1 MAFWLGACFLL
12 EHVAASPQLGW
23 ELHRRAEHNDLIEI
37 TIAVK
42 QQNVETLEQV
52 LLEVSDPS
60 NSRYGQ
66 HLTLHEVN
74 SLLAPKREHLEA
86 VTSWLSSLGVDV
98 QVQSDFVT
106 ATANVSQV
114 ESLLGGTYHEFRH
127 PTTGHSALRM
137 LEEPSLP
144 ADIKQS
150 VDFVSPTTQQLPRKT
165 PLRVME
171 NLGATGFKNTPSTL
185 RKMYSVGDVEAS
197 SVKNRQ
203 AVTGFLEQHRTNA
216 DLQKFFKKQ
225 YPKGKGRKI
234 SRTRGDGADESHV
247 GGQIEAELDTQY
259 IMAMGGN
266 VETEFW
272 TFKGRVPNEPEN
284 EPFLK
289 FLTTL
294 SGTSDEEVPLVIST
308 SYGEDEDSTDIDYA
322 KRCNVEFQKAGV
334 RGITLLFSSG
344 DSGVAGI
351 GGSILNDTSAC
362 KTDCD
367 AGSDCFVPQWPAASP
382 WVTSVGGTKSYPG
395 QPESADQLSS
405 GGYSLRWPRPSWQS
419 SAVET
424 YVQRTDADMPDAS
437 RFRSTGRGFPDVAA
451 QSENYIVT
459 LDLIPYPVS
468 GTSCSSPT
476 VAGIVSL
483 LNDLRLQN
491 GQPSLGF
498 LNPLLYSELAST
510 FTDIVKGSNPGCDT
524 KGFPAKPG
532 WDAVTGLGTPNYNK
546 MAEVVMQ
553 LTKAEVQV

>member
-1 MAFWLGACFLL
+1 MLQHLS
-12 EHVAASPQLGW
+12 AAAPLGW
-23 ELHRRAEHNDLIEI
+23 EHRHRAQGSDLIELTVAI
-37 TIAVK
+37 K
-42 QQNVETLEQV
+42 QQNVDKLEQL
-52 LLEVSDPS
+52 LLEVSHPS
-60 NSRYGQ
+60 NPKYGQ
-66 HLTLHEVN
+66 YSTLQEVN
-74 SLLAPKREHLEA
+74 ALLAPTQEHVKS
-86 VTSWLSSLGVDV
+86 VTDWLSSLGENVHLH
-98 QVQSDFVT
+98 SDFATVT
-106 ATANVSQV
+106 TNVSQL
-114 ESLLGGTYHEFRH
+114 EGFFGTEYHEFH
-127 PTTGHSALRM
+127 HAASGLSALRM
-137 LEEPSLP
+137 LEEPILP
-144 ADIKQS
+144 LSIKHAI
-150 VDFVSPTTQQLPRKT
+150 DFVSPTTQRLPRKAA
-165 PLRVME
+165 LQVSQ
-171 NLGATGFKNTPSTL
+171 NLGSTGFKNTPSTL
-185 RKMYSVGDVEAS
+185 RKMYSVGDVEATS
-197 SVKNRQ
+197 AKNRQ

-216 DLQKFFKKQ
+216 DLQKFFKSQ
-225 YPKGKGRKI
+225 YPKGKGRTI

-294 SGTSDEEVPLVIST
+294 GSTPDDEVPLVIST
-308 SYGEDEDSTDIDYA
+308 SYGEDEDSTDLDYA

-351 GGSILNDTSAC
+351 GGSVLNDTSAC
-362 KTDCD
+362 KSDCD

-395 QPESADQLSS
+395 QPEMADQLSS

-419 SAVET
+419 SAVDA
-424 YVQRTDADMPDAS
+424 YVQRTDADMPDAT
-437 RFRSTGRGFPDVAA
+437 RFRSVGRGFPDVAA

-468 GTSCSSPT
+468 GTSCSAPT
-476 VAGIVSL
+476 FAGIVSL
-483 LNDLRLQN
+483 LNDLRLQK
-491 GQPSLGF
+491 GQPPLGF
-498 LNPLLYSELAST
+498 LNPLLYTNLAST

-532 WDAVTGLGTPNYNK
+532 WDPVTGLGTPNYNK
-546 MAEVVMQ
+546 MAEVVSKLSRM
-553 LTKAEVQV
+553 EVQV